1 MPPITIPAK
10 DNFDKSKKYP
20 AIFSFRT
27 SFFFLTSSVNVNSC
41 NMEINQNRNRILKSS
56 YRLYSSIYTAY
67 YTKQD
72 YSCQTYRK

>member
-27 SFFFLTSSVNVNSC
+27 SFFFLTSSFAFLVSSKFPIIRYSILHCVKL
-41 NMEINQNRNRILKSS
+41 MKILVIRKLIRIEIEF
-56 YRLYSSIYTAY
+56 
-67 YTKQD
+67 
-72 YSCQTYRK
+72 